1 VVIVGSDEMESNTY
15 ALKNLAAG
23 TQEILSLAQLIAAL
37 SN

>member
-1 VVIVGSDEMESNTY
+1 MQNNSF

-23 TQEILSLAQLIAAL
+23 TQEILSLAQLIDAL